1 MGSPTL
7 LQLRRAAGRDLTTM
21 NRRLITIL
29 LFASLLMVGCSPGK
43 KDVEKYGYEKFSRQ
57 VLSFQETNRL
67 DPEIISV
74 FKPKEAREY
83 LNGVLLVYSE
93 SGRYVEG
100 IYVDQKSLD
109 GWGGSGLSI
118 TEWFKNV
125 GWIEIKKRQKTNRR

>member
-1 MGSPTL
+1 
-7 LQLRRAAGRDLTTM
+7 M
-21 NRRLITIL
+21 NRKLITTL

-43 KDVEKYGYEKFSRQ
+43 KDVEQYGYEKFSRQ
-57 VLSFQETNRL
+57 VLSFQETKRL
-67 DPEIISV
+67 DPEIILE
-74 FKPKEAREY
+74 FDPIEAREY

-125 GWIEIKKRQKTNRR
+125 GWIEIKKRQKANRR